1 MLGRLFWSIGSIY
14 GLTMIQ
20 IYLNTDILE
29 KRLYK
34 IIYIILILIYA
45 SVMYIGMYNAMKECK
60 LSNNIDKSICYEIK
74 ENINKYEQET
84 QNKVELLK
92 IKLELSGEG
101 LSKKYKNIRF
111 KQSYIFTKFTPIRP
125 FLKFYCGLSI
135 DTQYITEKIIDF
147 EKDLDFYF
155 VDNVCYIYM
164 NL

>member
-45 SVMYIGMYNAMKECK
+45 SVMYIEMYNAMKECK
-60 LSNNIDKSICYEIK
+60 LSNYIDKSICYEIK

-92 IKLELSGEG
+92 IKLQISGEG
-101 LSKKYKNIRF
+101 LSKKYKNIKFR
-111 KQSYIFTKFTPIRP
+111 QSYILASLSIKS
-125 FLKFYCGLSI
+125 FLELYCGISI

-147 EKDLDFYF
+147 ENDLDFYF